1 MKSLGTFTKAIEFY
15 MTLKQ
20 VRRIRSLAALRK
32 KQRESF
38 FVNAQEMAT
47 LALDGDEPEMELYD
61 VGMFG
66 KLGIDYNDDRVQKP
80 METKRKA
87 I

>member
-15 MTLKQ
+15 ITLKQ
-20 VRRIRSLAALRK
+20 VRQIRSLAALRK
-32 KQRESF
+32 KQRES

-80 METKRKA
+80 KETKRKA